1 MLKSIFLIYV
11 YLISLLFTALYA
23 KPLLV
28 LNDFSKSKN
37 VVIFNNPILDSI
49 QTLIKRGETEKA
61 LTQLY
66 AYIGSSEQAKDSISI
81 IESTLF
87 LSDVLRD
94 NGNFKKSNIEF
105 DKIIPLIALDTAKL
119 QEVFF
124 KKGGNFQNE
133 GEIDSAMVNYQKAV
147 FFSEAVEN
155 NHDLKA
161 KIHAN
166 LSGIYYL
173 KEDYNKAIEHSKIAA
188 KNQEF
193 IGNIDI
199 QAGILNNLG
208 SIYFMQGNYKE
219 ALKSFQQSL
228 NKVGYG
234 QTDLQKQT
242 RRSAYI
248 NIAYAYSAL
257 NNFKQAFQY
266 QDSYFSLSDSLQQEL
281 KYKEIAEIESKF
293 NLERKEKEAEIE
305 KSKRLKAE
313 YLSYGL
319 GFSIFILLFVIY
331 ALFKLYTLSKRN
343 YKLQIGQEQL
353 LHQSKIEKIKSE
365 SQAKILTAVMDGRLE
380 ERKTIASVLHD
391 NVSALLSA
399 ANLHLFAAKG
409 QLKHNA
415 PKEIEKSQIIISQ
428 ASDSIR
434 DLSHNLMSS
443 ILLKFGL
450 GMAVQDLCEKSLNN
464 KITITS
470 ESKNIKRFN
479 QAFEIKMFSIVSEL
493 VNNILKHSK
502 AKNAVVKLEQLN
514 GNLQIIVFD
523 DGIGFDTHAIEPKN
537 GIGLNQIEAR
547 ISVMKG
553 IIKINSQETGT
564 RIFISVPIVY

>member
-37 VVIFNNPILDSI
+37 VVIFKNPILDSI

-94 NGNFKKSNIEF
+94 NGNYKKSNIEF
-105 DKIIPLIALDTAKL
+105 NKIIPLIALDTAKL

-219 ALKSFQQSL
+219 ALKSFQQAL

-319 GFSIFILLFVIY
+319 GFSIFILLFVIF
-331 ALFKLYTLSKRN
+331 ALFKLYTLGKRN
-343 YKLQIGQEQL
+343 YKLQIDQEQL

-365 SQAKILTAVMDGRLE
+365 AQAKILTAVMDGRLE

-409 QLKHNA
+409 QLKHNV

-443 ILLKFGL
+443 VLLKFGL
-450 GMAVQDLCEKSLNN
+450 GMAVQDLCEKSSN
-464 KITITS
+464 KEITIAS

-523 DGIGFDTHAIEPKN
+523 DGVGFDTHVIEPKN

>member
-1 MLKSIFLIYV
+1 MPKTLFLVYV
-11 YLISLLFTALYA
+11 YFISLLFTVLQA
-23 KPLLV
+23 KPLIV
-28 LNDFSKSKN
+28 LNNFNFNKKN
-37 VVIFNNPILDSI
+37 INFENPILDSI
-49 QTLIKRGETEKA
+49 QNLISKGETEKA

-66 AYIGSSEQAKDSISI
+66 AYISEVEKAKDSVSI

-94 NGNFKKSNIEF
+94 NGNYKKSNLQF
-105 DKIIPLIALDTAKL
+105 NKVLPLITSDTAKL

-133 GEIDSAMVNYQKAV
+133 GEIDSALVNYQKAV
-147 FFSEAVEN
+147 FFSEAVKN
-155 NHDLKA
+155 NQDLRA

-188 KNQEF
+188 KNQEV
-193 IGNIDI
+193 IGNVDI

-208 SIYFMQGNYKE
+208 SIYYMQGNYKD
-219 ALKSFQQSL
+219 ALKSFQQAL
-228 NKVGYG
+228 DIVGYG

-248 NIAYAYSAL
+248 NIAYAYSGL
-257 NNFKQAFQY
+257 NNFEQAFQY

-313 YLSYGL
+313 YLTYGL
-319 GFSIFILLFVIY
+319 GFSIFVLLFVIY
-331 ALFKLYTLSKRN
+331 SMYKLYKLSKRN
-343 YKLQIGQEQL
+343 YKLQMDQEQL
-353 LHQSKIEKIKSE
+353 LHQSKIERIKSDA
-365 SQAKILTAVMDGRLE
+365 QAKILTAVMDGRLE

-399 ANLHLFAAKG
+399 ANLHLYAVKNH
-409 QLKHNA
+409 LKQNA
-415 PKEIEKSQIIISQ
+415 PKEIEKSQAIISE

-443 ILLKFGL
+443 VLLKFGL
-450 GMAVQDLCEKSLNN
+450 GMAVQDLCEKSSNN
-464 KITITS
+464 EITISS
-470 ESKNIKRFN
+470 ESKNIQRFN

-523 DGIGFDTHAIEPKN
+523 DGIGFDTNVIEHKN

-547 ISVMKG
+547 ISVMQG
-553 IIKINSQETGT
+553 IIKISSQETGT
-564 RIFISVPIVY
+564 RIFLSVPIIY